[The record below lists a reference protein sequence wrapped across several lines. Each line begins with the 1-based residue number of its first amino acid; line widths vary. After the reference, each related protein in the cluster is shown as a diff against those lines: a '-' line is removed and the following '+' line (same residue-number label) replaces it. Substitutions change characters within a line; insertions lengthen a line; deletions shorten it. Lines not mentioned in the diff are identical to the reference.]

1 MYFIIQPCS
10 HLCIAVLYYPDLSC
24 VSVECDPACDGMTDS
39 GVDSEVS
46 PSSPD
51 SESGG
56 RPAAPGQQPV
66 THPVTHSAEEL
77 VAKMEVDEEEGEE
90 DKFVI
95 SDCDPIAE
103 KMETVEAL
111 LSLSD
116 SSRSPGGSPEKPLIT
131 ILPAH
136 SLKGELSRI

>member
-1 MYFIIQPCS
+1 MSIESP
-10 HLCIAVLYYPDLSC
+10 
-24 VSVECDPACDGMTDS
+24 PAPFAMKLRQAS
-39 GVDSEVS
+39 QVKRSW
-46 PSSPD
+46 
-51 SESGG
+51 
-56 RPAAPGQQPV
+56 
-66 THPVTHSAEEL
+66 
-77 VAKMEVDEEEGEE
+77 E
-90 DKFVI
+90 D
-95 SDCDPIAE
+95 D